1 MVVIVLITLWV
12 LTVLIARVAALCSK
26 TPAGPV
32 QTTAAAVSASPAPTE
47 DDQGLTDEEVIAIT
61 ASVAALIGKE
71 HKVVSIQPVQRDWS
85 REGRR
90 EHFAS
95 HRIR

>member
-1 MVVIVLITLWV
+1 MVVIVLVTLWA
-12 LTVLIARVAALCSK
+12 LTVLIGKIAAFWSAKPVPAVAQASAAV
-26 TPAGPV
+26 AGSP
-32 QTTAAAVSASPAPTE
+32 AAAE
-47 DDQGLTDEEVIAIT
+47 DNQGLSEEEVIAIT